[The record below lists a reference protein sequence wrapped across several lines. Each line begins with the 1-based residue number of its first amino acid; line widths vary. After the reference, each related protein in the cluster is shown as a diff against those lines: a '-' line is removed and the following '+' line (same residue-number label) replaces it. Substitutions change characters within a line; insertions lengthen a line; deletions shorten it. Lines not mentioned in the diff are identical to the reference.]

1 MFDQNQSPSTKQAT
15 EPVDRAEASAAE
27 KLLLEENVKSAAAIA
42 ALSIAAGAG
51 LLACRGKIFGE
62 SLKRAAEFLPAT
74 ELSALEGMS
83 SQALISKSFASLP
96 GSLKFAE
103 SRLGPV
109 SAAKFLKVGEEPAI
123 AFAHPQGA
131 SLVFPQSLTRGSIKA
146 ITESHDGKLAL
157 KMNDD
162 AVLKMTDGDWQLLLP
177 NKASLVKEGTEL
189 RADTWKGKTVQIGQQ
204 SERIWQGKIDGIDV
218 QTKATRSINLDSGL
232 TFSSVFVPAKE
243 PSTMSKQ
250 ARLAAFRSGTIYSR
264 NYVGIG
270 VSEAGTRTEIVSSIY
285 GGAGR
290 PSFFKLS
297 REAALPDSS
306 KPVSTQLQALSY
318 LRQPATT
325 AAIKP
330 TKPSELTLNFRHFDQ
345 SSGQISAQLLAVLK
359 GEKLF
364 LPVRNAKGS
373 ETLQTLSEILAK
385 P

>member
-1 MFDQNQSPSTKQAT
+1 M
-15 EPVDRAEASAAE
+15 
-27 KLLLEENVKSAAAIA
+27 
-42 ALSIAAGAG
+42 
-51 LLACRGKIFGE
+51 
-62 SLKRAAEFLPAT
+62 
-74 ELSALEGMS
+74 
-83 SQALISKSFASLP
+83 
-96 GSLKFAE
+96 
-103 SRLGPV
+103 
-109 SAAKFLKVGEEPAI
+109 
-123 AFAHPQGA
+123 
-131 SLVFPQSLTRGSIKA
+131 
-146 ITESHDGKLAL
+146 
-157 KMNDD
+157 
-162 AVLKMTDGDWQLLLP
+162 
-177 NKASLVKEGTEL
+177 
-189 RADTWKGKTVQIGQQ
+189 
-204 SERIWQGKIDGIDV
+204 
-218 QTKATRSINLDSGL
+218 
-232 TFSSVFVPAKE
+232 
-243 PSTMSKQ
+243 
-250 ARLAAFRSGTIYSR
+250 
-264 NYVGIG
+264 
-270 VSEAGTRTEIVSSIY
+270 SEAGTRTEIVSSIY